1 MMTETNLKEILK
13 ALFSIDDEH
22 LLPIT
27 TNWFI
32 PEIKPGMNDDT
43 IGYRVQSKS
52 LREDNGKKYLKAN
65 FRLSFVGEHAEE
77 LSQEVLLWQCNEK
90 TNSLFEKYNI
100 QIDYPG
106 IVVFSYPVKEGN
118 KIAWIVDLSAKSF
131 LNKEEGV

>member
-52 LREDNGKKYLKAN
+52 LREENGKKYLMAN
-65 FRLSFVGEHAEE
+65 FHYHLLENMLQNFLRKFCYGSAMEKRIHFLRNTIFKLIILE
-77 LSQEVLLWQCNEK
+77 L
-90 TNSLFEKYNI
+90 
-100 QIDYPG
+100 
-106 IVVFSYPVKEGN
+106 
-118 KIAWIVDLSAKSF
+118 
-131 LNKEEGV
+131 